1 MLELVTNQG
10 ESNRQFRRW
19 KDAMVAGST
28 ATADGWVVQGQGI
41 AFTNYGHGAPGALEK
56 EVMLGVDT
64 AFGTGIVKIVQPE
77 TGTGDNGK
85 LTAIALENGR
95 HFLLR
100 QGRLQKN
107 RLSRA
112 ISANEFSSLT
122 GLEPVP
128 VSVGGTGSNKAWYV
142 VACLAD
148 PSPKIID
155 ATTKFAL
162 ACTRARMQAGGGT
175 TLTAKDDG
183 YGFGLDEQGDI
194 VKVKHP
200 GWSKDVTRMQGHV
213 WQALKALA
221 GDKLTKPSKNG
232 FEVDC
237 YIKGRGLLIE
247 IKTGGAAHNIYE
259 AVGQLKLYPALIGL
273 PSNTLPIFLMPEQP
287 LIKPAMAAALH
298 ATGIKVYNY
307 SIETTGQ
314 KPKITF
320 SNEFLQLC
328 GL

>member
-1 MLELVTNQG
+1 MLELLTNQG

-19 KDAMVAGST
+19 KDAMVAGSI
-28 ATADGWVVQGQGI
+28 ATTDGWVIQGQGI
-41 AFTNYGHGAPGALEK
+41 AFTNYGHGASGTLEK
-56 EVMLGVDT
+56 EVMLGADT

-77 TGTGDNGK
+77 TSTGDNGK
-85 LTAIALENGR
+85 LTAIAFEGGR

-112 ISANEFSSLT
+112 IKANEFSSLT
-122 GLEPVP
+122 ALKPVP
-128 VSVGGTGSNKAWYV
+128 VSVAGTGSKAWYV

-148 PSPKIID
+148 PPPKIAD

-175 TLTAKDDG
+175 TPAVKEDG
-183 YGFGLDEQGDI
+183 YGFGLDEQGHI

-200 GWSKDVTRMQGHV
+200 GWSKNVIKMQGYI
-213 WQALKALA
+213 WQALKAIA
-221 GDKLTKPSKNG
+221 GDKITKPSKNG

-237 YIKGRGLLIE
+237 FIKVKGLLIE
-247 IKTGGAAHNIYE
+247 IKTGGAAHDVYE
-259 AVGQLKLYPALIGL
+259 AVGQLKLYPSLIGL
-273 PSNTLPIFLMPEQP
+273 PSNTISVFLMPDQP

-298 ATGIKVYNY
+298 AADIKVYNY
-307 SIETTGQ
+307 SIGTIGK

-328 GL
+328 VF